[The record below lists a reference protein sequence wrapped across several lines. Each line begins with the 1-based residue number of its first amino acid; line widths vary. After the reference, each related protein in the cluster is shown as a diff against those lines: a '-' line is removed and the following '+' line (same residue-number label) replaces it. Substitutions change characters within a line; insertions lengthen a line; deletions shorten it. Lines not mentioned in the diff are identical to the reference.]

1 MTLDRSTSDATAA
14 SGLPALPDLDAV
26 EVVEVVAV
34 RGHGDRPKMLAADQ
48 PVHFLALM
56 ARVKG
61 RVKMTLLA
69 AVAVAA

>member
-1 MTLDRSTSDATAA
+1 MTLDPSTSDATAA
-14 SGLPALPDLDAV
+14 SGLPALPDLDA
-26 EVVEVVAV
+26 VEVVAV